1 MRHVGS
7 KIIHLI
13 ILILLILKMNQ
24 RKMGTIDFVA
34 FKKMLKLKL
43 LTDIVNGRGRTKTN
57 GRYYPSGSGKKFEIL
72 HLGQ

>member
-1 MRHVGS
+1 MRHGGS

-24 RKMGTIDFVA
+24 RKMVTIDFVA

-57 GRYYPSGSGKKFEIL
+57 GRSLPEWL
-72 HLGQ
+72 R